1 MIRDL
6 AVDTRRRTTASASL
20 ALLLIGALVAGLVVL
35 ASPVPPALA
44 QTAPATG
51 VYVPL
56 SPARI
61 FNTQAGGGGVVGAQT
76 SRDVQVAGLG
86 GIPTTDVLA
95 VVLDLTVY
103 NNNSGAWGILW
114 QAGTTRPYPASSINY
129 VPGRVVTNSV
139 TTKVGAAGSAA
150 GKVSFFTWEATD
162 MLIDVVGYYRTA
174 PAGGGG
180 YVPLTQTRIL
190 DTAGAKIPANSS
202 IDRKLR
208 GVAGIPDSTAVT
220 AVVFNA
226 TVYGAAG
233 PGPLTVWPRGVARP
247 DTSVMNYSPATAR
260 TAMVTATLSADGWVS
275 VWTWAS
281 TDLIIDIAGYYTT
294 GSNSTFVPLTPK
306 RIVDTRYN
314 GTRYNN
320 VPNWGIGPITQ
331 YLAPNTTTALK
342 VTGTGGVPETG
353 VSTVILNVVADAS
366 TTSTSSQIS
375 FLTVWASGDAQPG
388 TATML
393 YYGAESASNLVM
405 AKVGADGKI
414 NIYNYYASTE
424 LIVDVVGY
432 FTTGTGPG
440 APTNVIATPA
450 SQAATLAWGPPV
462 SDGGT
467 AIAGYL
473 VKVYKTTP
481 TLTYVSE
488 TTTCATCTST
498 TLTGLTNGQ
507 PYQFEVFARNSLG
520 YGSSATSNVVTPNMT
535 TTTSSS
541 TSTSSSTT
549 SSSTTSTSTT
559 TTSISMPRPTQISS
573 VSATATSSRTITVN
587 WTPSPDT
594 EQVTSYRITVS
605 PACSGCTNLT
615 ASGTTNSSIVSGLR
629 PGTEYAFRVIA
640 TNAGG
645 DSDPSLITGGSR
657 ATTYA
662 EPPGAPTGVTA
673 TARHGAVAV
682 SWQRPMELNGS
693 VILSYDVIVSP
704 ECSSCGGRYVEA
716 PSTETIVTGLADG
729 QEYSFNVRANSNTG
743 PVTSTD
749 LATAT
754 PVPILRVMTWNIV
767 RGLTS
772 PEPWGTFNDGNPS
785 LFADEIAAQN
795 ADVVVLQEVTKV
807 QSRRIAEYL
816 GWAWDE
822 SQWVQTKDPQSRWP
836 DPLEVFCVEQVWLKC
851 RQQGIAIISRFPLSN
866 INGWLLPVAPNEA
879 GQEERSFQRAVVTIE
894 HGFQVNVYNT
904 HLASG
909 DTNDVARE
917 QQVEAIRSQMAAD
930 RLGQPGFR
938 AVLAGDLN
946 AAWPDEK
953 PIPLLL
959 QTMRDAWTAVYPP
972 PNGPPGN
979 TSTPENPQ
987 SRIDYVMTEKTSEL
1001 PIEAARVGT
1010 TVGLSDH
1017 HWVWADI

>member
-1 MIRDL
+1 MNLKSPVAVGARSRRRFSL
-6 AVDTRRRTTASASL
+6 AVVLVS
-20 ALLLIGALVAGLVVL
+20 ALVAGLVTAAGP
-35 ASPVPPALA
+35 ASPAMA

-56 SPARI
+56 APARI
-61 FNTQAGGGGVVGAQT
+61 YNTQVAAQT
-76 SRDVQVAGLG
+76 SKDVQVTGLG

-95 VVLDLTVY
+95 VVVDLTVY

-139 TTKVGAAGSAA
+139 TTKVGTSGSAA
-150 GKVSFFTWEATD
+150 GKVSFYTWEATD

-208 GVAGIPDSTAVT
+208 GTAGIPDSTAVT

-260 TAMVTATLSADGWVS
+260 TEMVTATLSADGWIS

-320 VPNWGIGPITQ
+320 NPNWGIGPITQ
-331 YLAPNTTTALK
+331 YLTPNTATALK

-353 VSTVILNVVADAS
+353 VSTVILNVVADAA
-366 TTSTSSQIS
+366 TTSTSSQIG
-375 FLTVWASGDAQPG
+375 FLTIWASGDAQPG
-388 TATML
+388 ILTMS

-414 NIYNYYASTE
+414 NVYNYYASTE

-440 APTNVIATPA
+440 APTNVMAAPA
-450 SQAATLAWGPPV
+450 NQAATLAWGPPA

-507 PYQFEVFARNSLG
+507 PYQFEVLARNSLG
-520 YGSSATSNVVTPNMT
+520 YGPSATSNVVTPNMT

-541 TSTSSSTT
+541 T
-549 SSSTTSTSTT
+549 TTSTSTS
-559 TTSISMPRPTQISS
+559 TTSTTVAPPRAPAAPRN
-573 VSATATSSRTITVN
+573 VSA
-587 WTPSPDT
+587 SP
-594 EQVTSYRITVS
+594 
-605 PACSGCTNLT
+605 
-615 ASGTTNSSIVSGLR
+615 
-629 PGTEYAFRVIA
+629 
-640 TNAGG
+640 G
-645 DSDPSLITGGSR
+645 DR
-657 ATTYA
+657 K
-662 EPPGAPTGVTA
+662 VM
-673 TARHGAVAV
+673 V
-682 SWQRPMELNGS
+682 SWTSPVGSELNGS
-693 VILSYDVIVSP
+693 TL
-704 ECSSCGGRYVEA
+704 
-716 PSTETIVTGLADG
+716 TG
-729 QEYSFNVRANSNTG
+729 FTV
-743 PVTSTD
+743 
-749 LATAT
+749 TAT
-754 PVPILRVMTWNIV
+754 PDCVCAAHRTDDPNATSLVVDGLMNGTSYSFHVRAESSAGPSPLSSPPITAVPTTPIPAFKVLTWNVERGYKNDNAAVFANRVSTSGATIV
-767 RGLTS
+767 GFQEITAELAAAIANELQWPAPYYVESDRVCFIPLPVS
-772 PEPWGTFNDGNPS
+772 QACVPYGNAI
-785 LFADEIAAQN
+785 L
-795 ADVVVLQEVTKV
+795 
-807 QSRRIAEYL
+807 
-816 GWAWDE
+816 
-822 SQWVQTKDPQSRWP
+822 SQY
-836 DPLEVFCVEQVWLKC
+836 
-851 RQQGIAIISRFPLSN
+851 PLSN
-866 INGWLLPVAPNEA
+866 TANWELAATNGEGQLKRLLLRASVSMGGEDVYFYTTHLATRSR
-879 GQEERSFQRAVVTIE
+879 GTVEERVGQTGEVRARVQLDQAQAQPLRAVVT
-894 HGFQVNVYNT
+894 
-904 HLASG
+904 G
-909 DTNDVARE
+909 DFNSR
-917 QQVEAIRSQMAAD
+917 
-930 RLGQPGFR
+930 
-938 AVLAGDLN
+938 
-946 AAWPDEK
+946 PDER
-953 PIPLLL
+953 PITEEMNGLF
-959 QTMRDAWTAVYPP
+959 TDSWRYANG
-972 PNGPPGN
+972 PNGGLTGCFADNVPPG
-979 TSTPENPQ
+979 ENGVPTC
-987 SRIDYVMTEKTSEL
+987 RIDYVFLWKDGGFIAQSAT
-1001 PIEAARVGT
+1001 VGLNE
-1010 TVGLSDH
+1010 GLSDH
-1017 HWVWADI
+1017 LSLSVGVK

>member
-6 AVDTRRRTTASASL
+6 AVATRRRTAAGPSL
-20 ALLLIGALVAGLVVL
+20 PLLLIGALVAGLVVL
-35 ASPVPPALA
+35 AAPAPPALA

-61 FNTQAGGGGVVGAQT
+61 FNTQSGGGGVVAAQS

-139 TTKVGAAGSAA
+139 TTKVGASGSAA

-174 PAGGGG
+174 PGGGG

-220 AVVFNA
+220 AVVMNA
-226 TVYGAAG
+226 TVYGATG

-260 TAMVTATLSADGWVS
+260 TEMVTATLSADGWAS

-281 TDLIIDIAGYYTT
+281 IDLIIDVAGYYTT

-320 VPNWGIGPITQ
+320 NPNWGIGPVTQ
-331 YLAPNTTTALK
+331 YLTPNTATAIK

-353 VSTVILNVVADAS
+353 VSTVILNVVADAA
-366 TTSTSSQIS
+366 TTATSSQLG

-388 TATML
+388 ILTMS

-414 NIYNYYASTE
+414 NIYNYYAATE
-424 LIVDVVGY
+424 LIIDVVGY

-440 APTNVIATPA
+440 APTNVIAAPA
-450 SQAATLAWGPPV
+450 NQGATLAWGPPA

-467 AIAGYL
+467 ALAGYL

-507 PYQFEVFARNSLG
+507 PYQFEVSARNSLG
-520 YGSSATSNVVTPNMT
+520 YGSPATSNVVTPNMT
-535 TTTSSS
+535 TTTS
-541 TSTSSSTT
+541 TSTTT
-549 SSSTTSTSTT
+549 TVPPTTTSTSTT
-559 TTSISMPRPTQISS
+559 TTVPPTTTTTTPGPTTTTPGPTTTTVAPTTTTTVAPTTTTTTPPARAPDRPSGVTASEGSGEGEVS
-573 VSATATSSRTITVN
+573 VSWDAPN
-587 WTPSPDT
+587 NN
-594 EQVTSYRITVS
+594 
-605 PACSGCTNLT
+605 G
-615 ASGTTNSSIVSGLR
+615 
-629 PGTEYAFRVIA
+629 
-640 TNAGG
+640 
-645 DSDPSLITGGSR
+645 SLITGYTVRVTPGCPACPEVTVGGGTLSTTIGNLAFGQPYSFEVV
-657 ATTYA
+657 ATNAIDTGEPSAPTSPPVRPYARTRVLTWNVRDTEFA
-662 EPPGAPTGVTA
+662 EPALFASLILFHEPEIVGLQEATASQAGAIAAEMTARSGSTWHVFSFMSNAILTKWDIVAEQGWAFQAEPTRSVIRAKILDPYANEVLYVYVTHLSATNTANRESQAAVVRELILSEQANEAGAGNRFRSILTGDLNEPGAPRYQEGGDIERPDGTTSISQLDPNPMRDVWLALGFADAFDRNADITADTTINDDAVTA
-673 TARHGAVAV
+673 
-682 SWQRPMELNGS
+682 PN
-693 VILSYDVIVSP
+693 P
-704 ECSSCGGRYVEA
+704 
-716 PSTETIVTGLADG
+716 
-729 QEYSFNVRANSNTG
+729 G
-743 PVTSTD
+743 P
-749 LATAT
+749 
-754 PVPILRVMTWNIV
+754 
-767 RGLTS
+767 
-772 PEPWGTFNDGNPS
+772 
-785 LFADEIAAQN
+785 
-795 ADVVVLQEVTKV
+795 
-807 QSRRIAEYL
+807 
-816 GWAWDE
+816 
-822 SQWVQTKDPQSRWP
+822 
-836 DPLEVFCVEQVWLKC
+836 
-851 RQQGIAIISRFPLSN
+851 
-866 INGWLLPVAPNEA
+866 
-879 GQEERSFQRAVVTIE
+879 
-894 HGFQVNVYNT
+894 
-904 HLASG
+904 
-909 DTNDVARE
+909 
-917 QQVEAIRSQMAAD
+917 D
-930 RLGQPGFR
+930 RLP
-938 AVLAGDLN
+938 A
-946 AAWPDEK
+946 
-953 PIPLLL
+953 
-959 QTMRDAWTAVYPP
+959 
-972 PNGPPGN
+972 
-979 TSTPENPQ
+979 
-987 SRIDYVMTEKTSEL
+987 RIDYIMFGATASGISAYDAFVDKTATEL
-1001 PIEAARVGT
+1001 RQDGT
-1010 TVGLSDH
+1010 FLLSDH
-1017 HWVWADI
+1017 RPVIADLTVRP